1 MLDGPYTDLSV
12 SSLSLDQSNRSDT
25 ANGKIAPAM
34 LLPLM
39 ANWTVSCWILEMPK
53 TCVYL
58 ASWGKSTTGTILH
71 STNRIWL
78 KAK

>member
-25 ANGKIAPAM
+25 ANGKIAPVV

-39 ANWTVSCWILEMPK
+39 AKWIVSC
-53 TCVYL
+53 
-58 ASWGKSTTGTILH
+58 
-71 STNRIWL
+71 
-78 KAK
+78 